1 MREGGGYDSCGVLVD
16 LRVDDHAA
24 PIAELERLYGLHQ
37 LYFGETPEEDWITV
51 DAGLED
57 ELRKRLAGL
66 GYETGNLARDL
77 ETWAGVENLEE
88 RVDGVARIDPVVL
101 EELRRR

>member
-16 LRVDDHAA
+16 LRVDDHAT

-37 LYFGETPEEDWITV
+37 LYFGETPEEEWITV

-57 ELRKRLAGL
+57 ELRGRLAGL
-66 GYETGNLARDL
+66 GYDTGDLAA
-77 ETWAGVENLEE
+77 TWRPGPASRTSRNAWTASREST
-88 RVDGVARIDPVVL
+88 RSSSRS
-101 EELRRR
+101 